1 MTSPATSA
9 APSST
14 TTPATAFFP
23 FSLWRLSQFL
33 RSRKPRP
40 RESYATISP
49 GRRVWLRFK
58 SNRLGYWSLIIFLT
72 VYGLSL
78 FGEIIS
84 NDRPLVV
91 RYEKQWYFPLFKDYP
106 ETVFGGDLPIRTDF
120 NDPVIKQN
128 LNQPGVF
135 LIKPLNLYYHNT
147 LNYFSSGHHNPGPP
161 SSENWLGTD
170 ISGYDVG
177 ARLLYG
183 FRISVTF
190 ALVLTVVGT
199 IFGVII
205 GALQGYFA
213 GKLDL
218 FAQRL
223 IEIWGSMP
231 ELYLLIIFVSIFEPT
246 FFLLFILQS
255 LFSWIGLSDYMRTEF
270 LRNRQLEFV
279 KAAHAMG
286 LSHGQIIWRHILPNS
301 LTPVITFLPFRM
313 SGSIMA
319 LASLDFL
326 GLGVGAHAP
335 SLGQLLQQG
344 KSNLDAWWIS
354 LGAFTVLV
362 STLLLLTFMGEALRN
377 ALDIRMADDFHDDD
391 VTDEEN
397 VDAAPRVAPQLEPA

>member
-1 MTSPATSA
+1 MSA
-9 APSST
+9 PT
-14 TTPATAFFP
+14 TTSITGFP
-23 FSLWRLSQFL
+23 LRLRYLWQSLR
-33 RSRKPRP
+33 R
-40 RESYATISP
+40 RETPPETDATISP
-49 GRRVWLRFK
+49 SRRIWLRFK
-58 SNRLGYWSLIIFLT
+58 SNRLGYWSLIIFLFL
-72 VYGLSL
+72 YGISL
-78 FGEIIS
+78 CGELIS

-91 RYEKQWYFPLFKDYP
+91 HYEQQWYFPLFKDYP
-106 ETVFGGDLPIRTDF
+106 ETVFGGDLPIKTDF

-128 LNQPGVF
+128 LNRPGVF
-135 LIKPLNLYYHNT
+135 VIAPLNLYYYNT

-161 SSENWLGTD
+161 SRENWLGTD
-170 ISGYDVG
+170 ISGYDLT

-183 FRISVTF
+183 FRVSVTF
-190 ALVLTVVGT
+190 GLVLTLVGT
-199 IFGVII
+199 VFGIII
-205 GALQGYFA
+205 GAVQGYFA

-231 ELYLLIIFVSIFEPT
+231 ELYLLIIFVSIFEPSLL
-246 FFLLFILQS
+246 LLFILLS

-279 KAAHAMG
+279 KAAQTMG

-326 GLGVGAHAP
+326 GLGVGAHSP

-377 ALDIRMADDFHDDD
+377 ALDIRIADNLHDD
-391 VTDEEN
+391 VPDEEEA
-397 VDAAPRVAPQLEPA
+397 DVAPVAALQLEVSR